1 MWYALM
7 LLLKRQPG
15 RSTLA
20 SSGFLLAA
28 CALVLLSATTQT
40 TAIRANQEI
49 NQNWRPSYDLVVLPS
64 AVKLPA
70 GQTVPADFLQ
80 SYDGG
85 ISVQQYAQI
94 KHLPGVQV
102 AAPLASI
109 GYLGLP
115 WPLLDF
121 PTLQLPDGYYQESW
135 TMTAFNGQRHLVEYQ
150 QSIVDQIFACAGL
163 YDVRSLDIVL
173 QEQEKDS
180 CNFGNFGYHPVLRLA
195 PPISTGDFL
204 LAAIDPQAENQL
216 VHLQASI
223 TSGRM
228 LTNQDTIH
236 LDPRVP
242 GQSYNPQGQ
251 PFPTEAIPMLIH
263 QQLPGQI
270 SLEMSLRP
278 LVQGILSPQQIRK
291 LGGAAYFA
299 HLPQQPPLFEGMVPM
314 VQNDP
319 ARFANARLV
328 WDGQRWQVLP
338 PSTGASTD
346 NTNGYFLDFFSSSTP
361 AGLQYRPATAPNGD
375 PGYTL
380 VPTSAQGPEVGFRPL
395 QPLHTLKKQ
404 YEDVGYTYEAIGQ
417 FRDASLAAQFS
428 NPLNWLPENTYTALP
443 VTLRY
448 DAQGHPIPP
457 VTLLPTSNRAGFV
470 MMPPLAL
477 TTLDAAVQ
485 LRGNRCISAIRIRV
499 SGVEKADEQSWQ
511 RVQQVAAEITQRTH
525 LQVVV
530 TLGSSPRP
538 TLVYVPGLKR
548 GQLGA
553 SQDIAPLGWVEER
566 WVSVGADIIYLH
578 QLGATQALL
587 LDAVLLVCLGYLSVS
602 MSALASAQRRDLGVL
617 SALGWRPW
625 HAAGLFLGQALSLS
639 ACGGALGIGLALL
652 LIGLIRASPPWLI
665 VAWVIPGVLLLAVL
679 NALNPLWRLWHL
691 QPAEVLR
698 AGPPL
703 PPGHA
708 SAHPRRSKTSQ
719 LWRSAVGGLALRN
732 LERARWRTAI
742 AIGSLFLSALLL
754 TVMVNGLLDFRQ
766 SLQGTLLGNDI
777 LLQTAVPQLA
787 AVLFALVLTFL
798 SVADLLLLQVRERQK
813 EIGLLQA
820 VGWRTAIVQ
829 RLFVQEGLAIATM
842 GTIPGVLVAL
852 AVLLAQHTT
861 QGIIP
866 ALLVG
871 VGAVALMLL
880 AAAGATIPAVR
891 AAGRLPLMEVLRGE

>member
-1 MWYALM
+1 MWYALL
-7 LLLKRQPG
+7 LLLKRRPG

-20 SSGFLLAA
+20 GSGFLLAA
-28 CALVLLSATTQT
+28 CVLVLLSATTQT
-40 TAIRANQEI
+40 TAIQANQEI
-49 NQNWRPSYDLVVLPS
+49 NQNWRPSYDLVVLPDT
-64 AVKLPA
+64 VKFPA
-70 GQTVPADFLQ
+70 GQSVPADFLQ

-94 KHLPGVQV
+94 AHLPGVQV
-102 AAPLASI
+102 AAPLAYI
-109 GYLGLP
+109 GYLNLP
-115 WPLLDF
+115 EPQIAF
-121 PTLQLPDGYYQESW
+121 PALTLPEGYYQLSW

-150 QSIVDQIFACAGL
+150 HSEVDQVFPCATI
-163 YDVRSLDIVL
+163 YDVRSLDVVL

-180 CNFGNFGYHPVLRLA
+180 CDFHSPTFRPVLSFV
-195 PPISTGDFL
+195 PPTTGGFL

-223 TSGRM
+223 SAGRM

-236 LDPRVP
+236 LDPRIS
-242 GQSYNPQGQ
+242 GQMFNPQGQ
-251 PFPTEAIPMLIH
+251 SFSAEAIPMLIH

-270 SLEMSLRP
+270 NLDMSLTP
-278 LVQGILSPQQIRK
+278 LVQGLLSPQQLHQ

-299 HLPQQPPLFEGMVPM
+299 RLPRQSPLFQGTVPM

-319 ARFANARLV
+319 ARFANQRLV
-328 WDGQRWQVLP
+328 WDGVRWQVLP
-338 PSTGASTD
+338 SSTGATTD
-346 NTNGYFLDFFSSSTP
+346 NSVGYFLDFSSASTP
-361 AGLQYRPATAPNGD
+361 AGLQYRPTTAPNGD
-375 PGYTL
+375 PAYTL

-404 YEDVGYTYEAIGQ
+404 FEDVGYTFEAIGQ
-417 FRDASLAAQFS
+417 FRDASLATQFS

-448 DAQGHPIPP
+448 DQFGHSIPP
-457 VTLLPTSNRAGFV
+457 VTLLPTTNRAGFV
-470 MMPPLAL
+470 MQPPLAL

-485 LRGNRCISAIRIRV
+485 LRGSHCISAIRIRV
-499 SGVEKADEQSWQ
+499 AGVEKADEQSWR

-530 TLGSSPRP
+530 TLGSSPHS
-538 TLVYVPGLKR
+538 TLVYVPGLSR

-553 SQDIAPLGWVEER
+553 DQGIAPLGWVEER

-602 MSALASAQRRDLGVL
+602 MSALATAQRRELGVL

-625 HAAGLFLGQALSLS
+625 HVANMFLGQALALS
-639 ACGGALGIGLALL
+639 VCGGVLGIGLALL
-652 LIGLIRASPPWLI
+652 IIAFIGASPPWPF
-665 VAWVIPGVLLLAVL
+665 VAWAMPGVFLLALLSVL
-679 NALNPLWRLWHL
+679 FPLWHLWHL

-698 AGPPL
+698 AGSVL
-703 PPGHA
+703 STEHA
-708 SAHPRRSKTSQ
+708 SAHSRRSRTSQ
-719 LWRSAVGGLALRN
+719 LWKPTVGGLALHN
-732 LERARWRTAI
+732 LARVRGRTTI

-754 TVMVNGLLDFRQ
+754 TVMANGLLDFRQ
-766 SLQGTLLGNDI
+766 SLQGTLLGSEI

-787 AVLFALVLTFL
+787 GVIFALILTFL
-798 SVADLLLLQVRERQK
+798 SVADLLLLQVHERQK
-813 EIGLLQA
+813 EIGVLQA

-829 RLFVQEGLAIATM
+829 RLFVQEGLAIAAI
-842 GTIPGVLVAL
+842 GTIPGVLVAQV
-852 AVLLAQHTT
+852 VLLAQHAA
-861 QGIIP
+861 QGVIP
-866 ALLVG
+866 TLLVG
-871 VGAVALMLL
+871 LGAVALMLL
-880 AAAGATIPAVR
+880 AASGATIPAVR